1 MEILVCVWGF
11 RAFYRELSGRLQ
23 LQLLQ
28 YLLQYLLH
36 MNLQLWWSLHRDHPL
51 MVNLMS
57 PLEVI

>member
-28 YLLQYLLH
+28 YLLH

-51 MVNLMS
+51 IVNLMS